1 MVVMGSMKQDVVVV
15 GGGPVGAAL
24 SLALQPL
31 QVALVEAHPPQALP
45 TQGFD
50 VRVYA
55 ISPGNIAFL
64 EALGV
69 WGRID
74 AARIQP
80 VAAMS
85 IRGDRADGHLV
96 FRAEEAGLPALA
108 AIVEGAAIQRA
119 LEDAITEQ
127 ALITRFCPA
136 RLAAIERD
144 AAQAWVTLDDGTKI
158 SSQLVIGSDGR
169 DSAVRRAAGLEA
181 RESDYGQLGVV
192 AHFETA
198 RPHHGTAFQ
207 WFREDGVLAL
217 LPLPGHRVSMVWSTP
232 RPHAEA
238 LLALDD
244 QALAA
249 KVFAASTGVLGELKL
264 LTRAAGFPLRYN
276 RVARLIESRL
286 ALAGD
291 AAHSV
296 HPLAGQGLNLG
307 FRDVREL
314 AAVLQSR
321 APRQDCGDYALL
333 RRYERA
339 RREDIATTGFSAD
352 ALQALFAS
360 RSGLAAAV
368 RNSGLGALNGLTA
381 LKSLLI
387 RHAAA

>member
-1 MVVMGSMKQDVVVV
+1 MTASTHDVVVV

-24 SLALQPL
+24 ALALQPL
-31 QVALVEAHPPQALP
+31 AVALVEADSPRPLP
-45 TQGFD
+45 AQGFD
-50 VRVYA
+50 LRVYA

-64 EALGV
+64 ESLGV

-85 IRGDRADGHLV
+85 IQGDRASGQLA
-96 FRAEEAGLPALA
+96 FRAEEAGLPMLA
-108 AIVEGAAIQRA
+108 AIVEAAAIR
-119 LEDAITEQ
+119 Q
-127 ALITRFCPA
+127 ALDAALAQQPGVTRHCPA
-136 RLAAIERD
+136 QVAAIGRD
-144 AAQAWVTLDDGTKI
+144 PAQATVMLADGRCI
-158 SSQLVIGSDGR
+158 PAQLIVGCDGR
-169 DSAVRRAAGLEA
+169 DSAVRRASGLEA

-192 AHFETA
+192 AHFECA
-198 RPHHGTAFQ
+198 EAHRATAFQ

-217 LPLPGHRVSMVWSTP
+217 LPLPGRRVSMVWSTP
-232 RPHAEA
+232 RPHADT
-238 LLALDD
+238 LLALDPA
-244 QALAA
+244 ALAA
-249 KVFAASTGVLGELKL
+249 AVEAASAGVLGTLKP
-264 LTRAAGFPLRYN
+264 LTAAAGFALRYD
-276 RVARLIESRL
+276 RVPRLVEPRL

-307 FRDVREL
+307 LRDVREL

-321 APRQDCGDYALL
+321 APRQDCGEHALL

-339 RREDIATTGFSAD
+339 RREDIATTGLSAD

-368 RNSGLGALNGLTA
+368 RNSGLGALNRLGA